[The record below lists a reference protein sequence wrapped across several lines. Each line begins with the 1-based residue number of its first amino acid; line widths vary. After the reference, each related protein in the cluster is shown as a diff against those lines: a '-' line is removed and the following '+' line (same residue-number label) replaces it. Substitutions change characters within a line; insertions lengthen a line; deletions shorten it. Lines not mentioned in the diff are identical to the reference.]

1 MKPYFLL
8 SGKQL
13 SLVLENI
20 PGSLAHVCSLLADSG
35 VNIQAL
41 SIADMVDTGELR
53 LVVDNWKRARA
64 VIEEAGY
71 DVMESEVILVEMKNT
86 PGALA
91 DIAQRLAEA
100 NVNIEYFYAYYS
112 TSTGTSTGAT
122 PTGGADRGRVLGV
135 MKVSDTAKA
144 LEVLE
149 A

>member
-8 SGKQL
+8 SDKQL

-20 PGSLAHVCSLLADSG
+20 PGTLAHVCSLLADSG
-35 VNIQAL
+35 VNVQAL
-41 SIADMVDTGELR
+41 SIADMFDTGELR
-53 LVVDNWKRARA
+53 LVVDNWKRAKA

-71 DVMESEVILVEMKNT
+71 DVLESEVILAEMKNT

-91 DIAQRLAEA
+91 DIAQRLAA
-100 NVNIEYFYAYYS
+100 AKVNIEYFYAYYS
-112 TSTGTSTGAT
+112 TSTGTSTSAT
-122 PTGGADRGRVLGV
+122 PTGGADQGRILGV

>member
-1 MKPYFLL
+1 MKPYSLL
-8 SGKQL
+8 SDKQL

-35 VNIQAL
+35 VNVQAL

-53 LVVDNWKRARA
+53 LVVDNWKRAKA

-71 DVMESEVILVEMKNT
+71 DVLESEVILAEMKNT

-91 DIAQRLAEA
+91 DIAQKLAAA
-100 NVNIEYFYAYYS
+100 NVNIEYFYAHYS
-112 TSTGTSTGAT
+112 TP
-122 PTGGADRGRVLGV
+122 PTGGADLGRVLGV

>member
-8 SGKQL
+8 SDKQL

-20 PGSLAHVCSLLADSG
+20 PGTLAHVCSLLADSG

-71 DVMESEVILVEMKNT
+71 DVMESEVILAEMKNT

-91 DIAQRLAEA
+91 DMAQRLAEA
-100 NVNIEYFYAYYS
+100 NVNIEYFYAHYS
-112 TSTGTSTGAT
+112 TPLA
-122 PTGGADRGRVLGV
+122 GGADRGRVLGV